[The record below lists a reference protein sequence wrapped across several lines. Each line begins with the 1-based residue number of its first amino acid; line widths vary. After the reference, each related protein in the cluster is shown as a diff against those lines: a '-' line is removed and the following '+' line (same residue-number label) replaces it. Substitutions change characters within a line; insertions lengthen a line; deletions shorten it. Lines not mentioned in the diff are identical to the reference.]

1 LFAGGI
7 WKGKMLE
14 VGMALGFGIAYEGI
28 TSGGIFGQE
37 CHIIKSME
45 ILSCRKE
52 SVSRG
57 PIQREI
63 ADPAIPPS
71 IESLEIFRSLL
82 NLNSTPYNRVA
93 LVLQL
98 CTVYVLLNSP
108 LHIKSSLAT
117 PLPLWNM
124 N

>member
-1 LFAGGI
+1 
-7 WKGKMLE
+7 M
-14 VGMALGFGIAYEGI
+14 GMALGFGIAYEGI

-37 CHIIKSME
+37 SHLIKSME

-63 ADPAIPPS
+63 ADPAIPP
-71 IESLEIFRSLL
+71 LEIFRSLL
-82 NLNSTPYNRVA
+82 NLNSTLYNRVA
-93 LVLQL
+93 LILQL

-124 N
+124 S